1 MLIYYYFV
9 NGDVAQLAR
18 ASGSYPG
25 GREFE
30 SLRRYQINNY
40 SDKLFEFLYALVRII
55 VILRLILFCKSMI

>member
-1 MLIYYYFV
+1 MLIYYCFV

-30 SLRRYQINNY
+30 SLRRYQIDNY
-40 SDKLFEFLYALVRII
+40 SDTTSEFLYGLVRKINNI
-55 VILRLILFCKSMI
+55 PNTQVD

>member
-1 MLIYYYFV
+1 MTWKSNNIVLIYYCFV

-30 SLRRYQINNY
+30 SLRRYQC
-40 SDKLFEFLYALVRII
+40 DKKLELLVSR
-55 VILRLILFCKSMI
+55 VIDY